1 MSSLK
6 SHTTTTA
13 TTTAT
18 PNDGG
23 RAPRPRGLA
32 LTGAAATVGAMAATA
47 VAAALAKAA
56 GADFELGAD
65 GEAVPVSGAA
75 AMTGIFSI
83 VGVAIAAALRRWS
96 TRPATVFVRVTVTL
110 TALSL
115 IPTFFSRGDTATVAA
130 LVVLH
135 LVAAAVMLPALTRA
149 LRD

>member
-6 SHTTTTA
+6 SHTRTTA
-13 TTTAT
+13 TTTTT
-18 PNDGG
+18 PRDGG
-23 RAPRPRGLA
+23 RASRPWGLA
-32 LTGAAATVGAMAATA
+32 LTGTVATVAAMAVTA
-47 VAAALAKAA
+47 VAAALAKVA

-75 AMTGIFSI
+75 VMTGIFSI

-96 TRPATVFVRVTVTL
+96 TRPATFFVRVTVTL

-115 IPTFFSRGDTATVAA
+115 IPTFFSGGDTATVAA

-135 LVAAAVMLPALTRA
+135 LVAAAVVIPALTRA